1 MLLQLTAQHL
11 CAGLVVQDGKV
22 TTPAD
27 WWQPESWQNP
37 AHRAMLAVHVARLT
51 GARVAELTAAFEIYA
66 DQAWA
71 QQTALRLGYT
81 PDVPREMAPTR

>member
-1 MLLQLTAQHL
+1 MLVAGL
-11 CAGLVVQDGKV
+11 CAGCQRGKG
-22 TTPAD
+22 D
-27 WWQPESWQNP
+27 
-37 AHRAMLAVHVARLT
+37 LT